1 MSRFPPLEPSGHF
14 SGEVQSSRLLPP
26 SSQARTQERPR
37 KRRNGRGESPC
48 QQRTMNRLV
57 FLPGRCS
64 APKDCSC
71 LQTQILPPADS
82 TGCCRCF
89 QCCQRQPGRSPV
101 KVNVS
106 LLKSFYLGVLDAAVR
121 ECLLQSPDE
130 VKGSLVHH
138 HHRPGQLHL
147 PNAGQVIQVET
158 WGWSLNKASVR
169 YFHSNCKYKKY
180 ENDQHRVLPT

>member
-1 MSRFPPLEPSGHF
+1 MQLRRMYPLVRTKKMGMETKSKSSFTWQRCQRENCARSGWVEAAIHLSRFPPLEPSGHF
-14 SGEVQSSRLLPP
+14 SGEVQSSRLLPH

-89 QCCQRQPGRSPV
+89 QCCQRQPGRSSV

-106 LLKSFYLGVLDAAVR
+106 LLKSF
-121 ECLLQSPDE
+121 
-130 VKGSLVHH
+130 
-138 HHRPGQLHL
+138 
-147 PNAGQVIQVET
+147 
-158 WGWSLNKASVR
+158 
-169 YFHSNCKYKKY
+169 
-180 ENDQHRVLPT
+180 